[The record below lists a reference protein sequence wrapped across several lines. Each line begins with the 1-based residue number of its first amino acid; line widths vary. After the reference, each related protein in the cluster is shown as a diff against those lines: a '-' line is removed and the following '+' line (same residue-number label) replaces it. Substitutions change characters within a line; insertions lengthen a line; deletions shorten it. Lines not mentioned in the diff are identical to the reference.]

1 MLKLENVSKY
11 YYNNGIIA
19 VGFSKV
25 NLELKLGEFV
35 VITGESGSGK
45 STLLNV
51 ISGLDSYEDGEMF
64 INGKETSHY
73 TEKDFEDYRRK
84 YIANIFQSFNLV
96 NSYTVYQNIELVML
110 LNGYKK
116 YKVKKQILKIIDEVG
131 LTKFKNTKV
140 SKLSGGQKQR
150 VAIARAMVKDTPII
164 VADEPTGNLDTE
176 SAKDVLE
183 ILKRVAK
190 NKLVVMVTHNI
201 EQVEQY
207 ATRVIKMHDGRIIE
221 NNEIKKIE
229 EEPKIEVSKYKNLT
243 LFNKFRLGIRNTFNI
258 KSKFVL
264 LLVVFAFMST
274 ALVAEYGSFKAA
286 EEDSLDEGV
295 SSWVLRDT
303 AKERI
308 LVRKQ
313 DKTAF
318 IDSDLEN
325 IKALSNIGTVVE
337 NDMFIDSY
345 ISLQKQENDSMVY
358 YSYSGSCKDI
368 SNFNGKLEYG
378 RMPENDSEVII
389 SMNKDDYELNQGI
402 DNVLNQQYTIY
413 DPTGRTDIKTVT
425 VVGIVFNEKKYD
437 YNSTIY
443 VDKGILDSLRVYLNQ
458 YYSKLKILANDKYK
472 NYEIV
477 PTDKVE
483 SGCAYVNDAEKY
495 NYKNDRI
502 RGTKLN
508 ITASNIYYEKDLE
521 LTITNT
527 FTEYNFKRLTGLK
540 DYYRNYNSL
549 FINTEDYYSM
559 FDEPSYQI
567 SVYVKDKN
575 TIDQTMQ
582 ELNNMG
588 LTTKKASDFE
598 VNYNAES
605 YKFIKI
611 IRTVVTIVVLIVL
624 FFISYFIIRVIL
636 KSRNVYFTTLR
647 MLGANVRTIRAVLD
661 IELFNIYTIAYA
673 LLMGFCYMLN
683 ENIIEIQVA
692 MKILKYLSIKEFTII
707 YLCLA
712 VMAIL
717 LSRKVSRKIFK
728 KTAISTYNEEV

>member
-190 NKLVVMVTHNI
+190 DKLVVMVTHNI

-229 EEPKIEVSKYKNLT
+229 EEPKIEASKYKNLT

-295 SSWVLRDT
+295 SSWVLQDT
-303 AKERI
+303 SKERI

-318 IDSDLEN
+318 IDSDLDN
-325 IKALSNIGTVVE
+325 IKTLSNINTVVE

-368 SNFNGKLEYG
+368 SNFSGNLEYG

-389 SMNKDDYELNQGI
+389 SMNKNDYDLNQGI

-508 ITASNIYYEKDLE
+508 ITASNIYYEKELE

-683 ENIIEIQVA
+683 ENIIEIQIA
-692 MKILKYLSIKEFTII
+692 TKILKYLSVKEFTII

>member
-25 NLELKLGEFV
+25 NLELKLGEFF

-190 NKLVVMVTHNI
+190 DKLVVMVTHNI

-229 EEPKIEVSKYKNLT
+229 EEPKIEASKYKNLT

-295 SSWVLRDT
+295 SSWVLQDT
-303 AKERI
+303 SKERI

-318 IDSDLEN
+318 IDSDLEK
-325 IKALSNIGTVVE
+325 IKELSNINTVVE

-368 SNFNGKLEYG
+368 SNFSGNLEYG

-389 SMNKDDYELNQGI
+389 SMNKNDYDLNQGI

-443 VDKGILDSLRVYLNQ
+443 VDKGILDLLRVYLNQ

-502 RGTKLN
+502 RGTKIN
-508 ITASNIYYEKDLE
+508 ITASNIYYEKELE

-559 FDEPSYQI
+559 FDEPSYQV

-575 TIDQTMQ
+575 TIDKTMQ

-683 ENIIEIQVA
+683 ENIIEIQIA
-692 MKILKYLSIKEFTII
+692 TKILKYLSVKEFTII

>member
-190 NKLVVMVTHNI
+190 DKLVVMVTHNI

-229 EEPKIEVSKYKNLT
+229 EEPKIEASKYKNLT

-286 EEDSLDEGV
+286 EEDSLEEGV
-295 SSWVLRDT
+295 SSWVLQDT
-303 AKERI
+303 SKERI

-318 IDSDLEN
+318 IDSDLDN
-325 IKALSNIGTVVE
+325 IKTLSNINTVVE

-368 SNFNGKLEYG
+368 SNFSGNLEYG

-389 SMNKDDYELNQGI
+389 SMNKNDYDLNQGI

-443 VDKGILDSLRVYLNQ
+443 VDKGILDLLRVYLNQ

-502 RGTKLN
+502 RGTKIN
-508 ITASNIYYEKDLE
+508 ITASNIYYEKELE

-683 ENIIEIQVA
+683 ENIIEIQIA
-692 MKILKYLSIKEFTII
+692 TKILKYLSVKEFTII

>member
-1 MLKLENVSKY
+1 
-11 YYNNGIIA
+11 
-19 VGFSKV
+19 
-25 NLELKLGEFV
+25 
-35 VITGESGSGK
+35 
-45 STLLNV
+45 
-51 ISGLDSYEDGEMF
+51 
-64 INGKETSHY
+64 
-73 TEKDFEDYRRK
+73 
-84 YIANIFQSFNLV
+84 
-96 NSYTVYQNIELVML
+96 ML

-368 SNFNGKLEYG
+368 SNFSGNLEYG

-389 SMNKDDYELNQGI
+389 SMNKDDYELSQGI

>member
-25 NLELKLGEFV
+25 NLELKLGEFF

-96 NSYTVYQNIELVML
+96 NCYTVYQNIELVML

-190 NKLVVMVTHNI
+190 DKLVVMVTHNI

-229 EEPKIEVSKYKNLT
+229 EEPKIEASKYKNLT

-295 SSWVLRDT
+295 SSWVLQDT
-303 AKERI
+303 SKERI

-318 IDSDLEN
+318 IDSDLEK
-325 IKALSNIGTVVE
+325 IKELSNINTVVE

-368 SNFNGKLEYG
+368 SNFSGNLEYG

-389 SMNKDDYELNQGI
+389 SMNKNDYDLNQGI

-443 VDKGILDSLRVYLNQ
+443 VDKGILDLLRVYLNQ

-502 RGTKLN
+502 RGTKIN
-508 ITASNIYYEKDLE
+508 ITASNIYYEKELE

-559 FDEPSYQI
+559 FDEPSYQV

-575 TIDQTMQ
+575 TIDKTMQ

-683 ENIIEIQVA
+683 ENIIEIQIA
-692 MKILKYLSIKEFTII
+692 TKILKYLSVKEFTII

>member
-190 NKLVVMVTHNI
+190 DKLVVMVTHNI

-229 EEPKIEVSKYKNLT
+229 EEPKIEASKYKNLT

-295 SSWVLRDT
+295 SSWVLQDT
-303 AKERI
+303 SKERI

-318 IDSDLEN
+318 IDSDLEK
-325 IKALSNIGTVVE
+325 IKALSNINTVVE

-368 SNFNGKLEYG
+368 SNFSGNLEYG

-389 SMNKDDYELNQGI
+389 SMNKNDYDLNQGI

-508 ITASNIYYEKDLE
+508 ITATNIYYEKELE

-683 ENIIEIQVA
+683 ENIIEIQIA
-692 MKILKYLSIKEFTII
+692 TKILKYLSVKEFTII

>member
-190 NKLVVMVTHNI
+190 DKLVVMVTHNI

-229 EEPKIEVSKYKNLT
+229 EEPKIEASKYKNLT

-295 SSWVLRDT
+295 SSWVLQDT
-303 AKERI
+303 SKERI

-318 IDSDLEN
+318 IDSDLDN
-325 IKALSNIGTVVE
+325 IKTLSNINTVVE

-368 SNFNGKLEYG
+368 SNFSGNLEYG

-389 SMNKDDYELNQGI
+389 SMNKDDYELSQGI

-502 RGTKLN
+502 RGTKIN
-508 ITASNIYYEKDLE
+508 ITASNIYYEKELE

-683 ENIIEIQVA
+683 ENIIEIQIA
-692 MKILKYLSIKEFTII
+692 TKILKYLSVKEFTII

>member
-190 NKLVVMVTHNI
+190 DKLVVMVTHNI

-229 EEPKIEVSKYKNLT
+229 EEPKIEASKYKNLT

-368 SNFNGKLEYG
+368 SNFSGNLEYG

-508 ITASNIYYEKDLE
+508 ITASNIYYEKELE

-683 ENIIEIQVA
+683 ENIIEIQIA
-692 MKILKYLSIKEFTII
+692 TKILKYLSVKEFTII

>member
-190 NKLVVMVTHNI
+190 DKLVVMVTHNI

-229 EEPKIEVSKYKNLT
+229 EEPKIEASKYKNLT

-295 SSWVLRDT
+295 SSWILQDT
-303 AKERI
+303 SKERI

-318 IDSDLEN
+318 VDSDLEN
-325 IKALSNIGTVVE
+325 IKALSNINTVVE

-368 SNFNGKLEYG
+368 SNFSGNLEYG

-389 SMNKDDYELNQGI
+389 SMNKNDYDLNQGI

-502 RGTKLN
+502 RGTKIN
-508 ITASNIYYEKDLE
+508 ITASNIYYEKELE

-683 ENIIEIQVA
+683 ENIIEIQIA
-692 MKILKYLSIKEFTII
+692 TKILKYLSVKEFTII

>member
-190 NKLVVMVTHNI
+190 DKLVVMVTHNI

-229 EEPKIEVSKYKNLT
+229 EEPKIEASKYKNLT

-368 SNFNGKLEYG
+368 SNFSGNLEYG

-389 SMNKDDYELNQGI
+389 SMNKNDYELNQGI

-692 MKILKYLSIKEFTII
+692 TKILKYLSVKEFTII

>member
-190 NKLVVMVTHNI
+190 DKLVVMVTHNI

-264 LLVVFAFMST
+264 LLVVFTFMST

-368 SNFNGKLEYG
+368 SNFSGNLEYG

-389 SMNKDDYELNQGI
+389 SMNKDDYELSQGI

-443 VDKGILDSLRVYLNQ
+443 VDKGILNSLRVYLNQ

-483 SGCAYVNDAEKY
+483 SGCAYINDAEKY

-683 ENIIEIQVA
+683 ENIIEIQIA
-692 MKILKYLSIKEFTII
+692 TKILKYLSVKEFTII

>member
-190 NKLVVMVTHNI
+190 DKLVVMVTHNI

-229 EEPKIEVSKYKNLT
+229 EEPKIEASKYKNLT

-325 IKALSNIGTVVE
+325 IKALSNINTVVE

-368 SNFNGKLEYG
+368 SNFSGNLEYG

-389 SMNKDDYELNQGI
+389 SMNKDDYELSQGI

-683 ENIIEIQVA
+683 ENIIEIQIA
-692 MKILKYLSIKEFTII
+692 TKILKYLSVKEFTII

>member
-35 VITGESGSGK
+35 AITGESGSGK

-190 NKLVVMVTHNI
+190 DKLVVMVTHNI

-229 EEPKIEVSKYKNLT
+229 EEPKIEASKYKNLT

-325 IKALSNIGTVVE
+325 IKALSNINTVVE

-368 SNFNGKLEYG
+368 SNFSGNLEYG

-389 SMNKDDYELNQGI
+389 SMNKNDYDLNQGI

-437 YNSTIY
+437 YDSTIY

-508 ITASNIYYEKDLE
+508 ITASNIYYEKELE

-683 ENIIEIQVA
+683 ENIIEIQIA
-692 MKILKYLSIKEFTII
+692 TKILKYLSVKEFTII

>member
-229 EEPKIEVSKYKNLT
+229 EEPKIEASKYKNLT

-368 SNFNGKLEYG
+368 SNFSGNLEYG

-389 SMNKDDYELNQGI
+389 SMNKDDYELSQGI

>member
-190 NKLVVMVTHNI
+190 DKLVVMVTHNI

-229 EEPKIEVSKYKNLT
+229 EEPKIEASKYKNLT

-295 SSWVLRDT
+295 SSWVLQDT
-303 AKERI
+303 SKERI

-318 IDSDLEN
+318 VDSDLEN
-325 IKALSNIGTVVE
+325 IKALSNINTVVE

-368 SNFNGKLEYG
+368 SNFSGNLEYG

-389 SMNKDDYELNQGI
+389 SMNKNDYDLNQGI

-502 RGTKLN
+502 RGTKIN
-508 ITASNIYYEKDLE
+508 ITASNIYYEKELE

-683 ENIIEIQVA
+683 ENIIEIQIA
-692 MKILKYLSIKEFTII
+692 TKILKYLSVKEFTII

>member
-190 NKLVVMVTHNI
+190 DKLVVMVTHNI

-229 EEPKIEVSKYKNLT
+229 EEPKIEASKYKNLT

-295 SSWVLRDT
+295 SSWVLQDT
-303 AKERI
+303 SKERI

-318 IDSDLEN
+318 IDSDLEK
-325 IKALSNIGTVVE
+325 IKELSNINTVVE

-368 SNFNGKLEYG
+368 SNFSGNLEYG

-389 SMNKDDYELNQGI
+389 SMNKNDYDLNQGI

-502 RGTKLN
+502 RGTKIN
-508 ITASNIYYEKDLE
+508 ITASNIYYEKELE

-683 ENIIEIQVA
+683 ENIIEIQIA
-692 MKILKYLSIKEFTII
+692 TKILKYLSVKEFTII

>member
-190 NKLVVMVTHNI
+190 DKLVVMVTHNI

-229 EEPKIEVSKYKNLT
+229 EEPKIEASKYKNLT

-295 SSWVLRDT
+295 SSWVLQDT
-303 AKERI
+303 SKERI

-318 IDSDLEN
+318 IDSDLEK
-325 IKALSNIGTVVE
+325 IKALSNINTVVE

-368 SNFNGKLEYG
+368 SNFSGNLEYG

-389 SMNKDDYELNQGI
+389 SMNKNDYDLNQGI

-443 VDKGILDSLRVYLNQ
+443 VDKGILDLLRVYLNQ

-502 RGTKLN
+502 RGTKIN
-508 ITASNIYYEKDLE
+508 ITASNIYYEKELE

-683 ENIIEIQVA
+683 ENIIEIQIA
-692 MKILKYLSIKEFTII
+692 TKILKYLSVKEFTII

>member
-190 NKLVVMVTHNI
+190 DKLVVMVTHNI

-229 EEPKIEVSKYKNLT
+229 EEPKIEASKYKNLT

-295 SSWVLRDT
+295 SSWVLQDT
-303 AKERI
+303 SKERI

-318 IDSDLEN
+318 IDSDLDN
-325 IKALSNIGTVVE
+325 IKTLSNINTVVE

-368 SNFNGKLEYG
+368 SNFSGNLEYG

-389 SMNKDDYELNQGI
+389 SMNKNDYELNQGI

-443 VDKGILDSLRVYLNQ
+443 VDKGILDLLRVYLNQ

-502 RGTKLN
+502 RGTKIN
-508 ITASNIYYEKDLE
+508 ITASNIYYEKELE

-683 ENIIEIQVA
+683 ENIIEIQIA
-692 MKILKYLSIKEFTII
+692 TKILKYLSVKEFTII

>member
-190 NKLVVMVTHNI
+190 DKLVVMVTHNI

-229 EEPKIEVSKYKNLT
+229 EEPKIEASKYKNLT

-295 SSWVLRDT
+295 SSWVLQDT
-303 AKERI
+303 SKERI

-318 IDSDLEN
+318 IDSDLDN
-325 IKALSNIGTVVE
+325 IKTLSNINTVVE

-368 SNFNGKLEYG
+368 SNFSGNLEYG

-389 SMNKDDYELNQGI
+389 SMNKNDYDLNQGI

-443 VDKGILDSLRVYLNQ
+443 VDKGILDLLRVYLNQ

-502 RGTKLN
+502 RGTKIN
-508 ITASNIYYEKDLE
+508 ITASNIYYEKELE

-683 ENIIEIQVA
+683 ENIIEIQIA
-692 MKILKYLSIKEFTII
+692 TKILKYLSVKEFTII

>member
-1 MLKLENVSKY
+1 MLRLENVSKF
-11 YYNNGIIA
+11 YYNKGIIA
-19 VGFSKV
+19 SGFTKV
-25 NLELKLGEFV
+25 NLELKIGEFV
-35 VITGESGSGK
+35 AITGESGSGK

-51 ISGLDSYEDGEMF
+51 ISGLDSYEEGEMY

-73 TEKDFEDYRRK
+73 SEKDFEDYRRK

-190 NKLVVMVTHNI
+190 DKLVVMVTHNI

-229 EEPKIEVSKYKNLT
+229 EEPKIEASKYKNLT

-295 SSWVLRDT
+295 SSWVLQDT
-303 AKERI
+303 SKERI

-318 IDSDLEN
+318 IDSDLDN
-325 IKALSNIGTVVE
+325 IKTLSNINTVVE

-368 SNFNGKLEYG
+368 SNFSGNLEYG

-389 SMNKDDYELNQGI
+389 SMNKDDYELSQGI

-502 RGTKLN
+502 RGTKIN
-508 ITASNIYYEKDLE
+508 ITASNIYYEKELE

-683 ENIIEIQVA
+683 ENIIEIQIA
-692 MKILKYLSIKEFTII
+692 TKILKYLSVKEFTII

>member
-150 VAIARAMVKDTPII
+150 VAIARAMVKDTPTI

-229 EEPKIEVSKYKNLT
+229 EEPKIEASKYKNLT

-368 SNFNGKLEYG
+368 SNFSGNLEYG

-389 SMNKDDYELNQGI
+389 SMNKDDYELSQGI

>member
-190 NKLVVMVTHNI
+190 DKLVVMVTHNI

-229 EEPKIEVSKYKNLT
+229 EEPKIEASKYKNLT

-325 IKALSNIGTVVE
+325 IKALSNINTVVE

-368 SNFNGKLEYG
+368 SNFSGNLEYG

-389 SMNKDDYELNQGI
+389 SMNKNDYDLNQGI

-443 VDKGILDSLRVYLNQ
+443 VDKGILDLLRVYLNQ

-502 RGTKLN
+502 RGTKIN
-508 ITASNIYYEKDLE
+508 ITASNIYYEKELE

-683 ENIIEIQVA
+683 ENIIEIQIA
-692 MKILKYLSIKEFTII
+692 TKILKYLSVKEFTII